1 MRVAFQG
8 EKGAYSEEAIFKHYG
23 TGVERI
29 PCPYLRDVYNA
40 VEAGKADFGL
50 VPVENTIEG
59 TIVRAYDLLNERSL
73 RASGEKVHRIQHCL
87 IAHPDSE
94 LGDIKKAYS
103 HPQALGQSREYL
115 ESNNIEA
122 VSFYDTAGSVKW
134 IKENDIRDAAG
145 VASAQAAAEYSMKI
159 LARGI
164 ETNNENYTRFLEIG
178 YANPEPTG
186 NDKTTIAFIVEH
198 QPGTL
203 VNALSEFSSRDVN
216 LSKIESRPRVGKP
229 WEYIFFVELDGHIT
243 DGPLAS
249 AVEGLEEYTIYIKHL
264 GSYPKAG

>member
-1 MRVAFQG
+1 M
-8 EKGAYSEEAIFKHYG
+8 
-23 TGVERI
+23 
-29 PCPYLRDVYNA
+29 
-40 VEAGKADFGL
+40 
-50 VPVENTIEG
+50 
-59 TIVRAYDLLNERSL
+59 
-73 RASGEKVHRIQHCL
+73 
-87 IAHPDSE
+87 
-94 LGDIKKAYS
+94 
-103 HPQALGQSREYL
+103 GQRG
-115 ESNNIEA
+115 
-122 VSFYDTAGSVKW
+122 AGSP
-134 IKENDIRDAAG
+134 AG

-178 YANPEPTG
+178 YANPEPTE

-203 VNALSEFSSRDVN
+203 VNALSEFSSRGVN

>member
-23 TGVERI
+23 TEVESV

-40 VEAGKADFGL
+40 VEEGKADFGL

-59 TIVRAYDLLNERSL
+59 TIVRAYDLLNDRSL
-73 RASGEKVHRIQHCL
+73 KASGEEIHRIQHCL
-87 IAHPDSE
+87 IAHPDAE
-94 LGDIKKAYS
+94 LSDIKKAYS
-103 HPQALGQSREYL
+103 HPQALGQSREWL
-115 ESNNIEA
+115 EDHNIEA

-145 VASAQAAAEYSMKI
+145 VASAQAADEYGMKI

-178 YANPEPTG
+178 NENREPTG
-186 NDKTTIAFIVEH
+186 NDKTTLAFIVAH
-198 QPGTL
+198 KPGTL
-203 VNALSEFSSRDVN
+203 VSALSEFSSRGVN
-216 LSKIESRPRVGKP
+216 LSKIESRPRVGTP

-243 DGPLAS
+243 DENLAA